1 MSTLSSGPG
10 SLSALL
16 FIYLFSR
23 LSESAFALCK
33 ISALEL
39 KFGRKKMPCSKEEA
53 LVRLFYNVSSFFH
66 LLFLF
71 LYCSTLLLLKL
82 FHFLGSNTL
91 IQRNENGYEYH
102 FLSEEEEEEER
113 YVHHAECTEKDDHLV
128 ADIIHGGEAVV
139 SLSSQSQRSNTLS
152 EEFITPSETLSVH
165 ESSRGSESEDEVEDV
180 FVEELLPTRDINDAD
195 SVLLKSNPNQSRPT
209 TSMPT
214 SINLRKSELDQ
225 DKDKNPDHEDHHFRS
240 TERKDKE
247 FLIFEPPKSE
257 TRKFLVQE
265 KDDDDHDEI
274 FGDSCTDV
282 GSTSKSSSEWRS
294 SINCRDSGTEDPFS
308 SSSRRSCPKWES
320 YTVFQKY
327 DEEMTFLDRISAQ
340 KLHETESLRSI
351 QVCSRSIS
359 QRIVHKFATMN
370 KRPPAASDI
379 RQNPYQELEA
389 AYVAQICLTW
399 EALNWNYK
407 YFQQKRAS
415 RQDLDPGCPAHVA
428 QEFQQFQVLLQRYVE
443 NEPYEQGRRPEVYA
457 RMRLLAPKL
466 LSVPEYRDSGDDQ
479 KQDGFG
485 SRISSAEFLTIM
497 EDGIRTF
504 MNFLK
509 ADKQKPCQIISA
521 FFRRN
526 RKGSIDPTLLNLMKK
541 VNQKK
546 KTKLK
551 DLRGAWK
558 CLRKRRLKVDEE
570 MEILMGLIDLKV
582 VSRVLR
588 MKEISEEQM
597 HWCEEK
603 MSKVGILEGK
613 LQRDSSTLFF
623 PAH

>member
-1 MSTLSSGPG
+1 
-10 SLSALL
+10 
-16 FIYLFSR
+16 
-23 LSESAFALCK
+23 
-33 ISALEL
+33 
-39 KFGRKKMPCSKEEA
+39 MPCSKEEA
-53 LVRLFYNVSSFFH
+53 LVRLFYNVSSSFH

-82 FHFLGSNTL
+82 FHFLRSNPL

-102 FLSEEEEEEER
+102 LLSEEEEVDQEEEEER
-113 YVHHAECTEKDDHLV
+113 YVHHAECTEKDDPLV
-128 ADIIHGGEAVV
+128 ADIIHGGEAPVL
-139 SLSSQSQRSNTLS
+139 SLRSQSQRFKTLS

-180 FVEELLPTRDINDAD
+180 FVEELLPTRDIKDAD
-195 SVLLKSNPNQSRPT
+195 SVILKSDPNQSRPT
-209 TSMPT
+209 TSMPI

-225 DKDKNPDHEDHHFRS
+225 DKDKNPDHEDRHFRS
-240 TERKDKE
+240 ERKDQE
-247 FLIFEPPKSE
+247 FLIFEPPNKLE
-257 TRKFLVQE
+257 TKKFLVQE

-274 FGDSCTDV
+274 FGDSCTV

-340 KLHETESLRSI
+340 KLQETESLRSI
-351 QVCSRSIS
+351 QVCPRSIS
-359 QRIVHKFATMN
+359 ERLVHKFATMN
-370 KRPPAASDI
+370 KRPPPASDI

-415 RQDLDPGCPAHVA
+415 RQDHDPGCPAHVA

-466 LSVPEYRDSGDDQ
+466 LLVPEYRDSEDDQ

-485 SRISSAEFLTIM
+485 SRISSAEFLLIM

-526 RKGSIDPTLLNLMKK
+526 RKGSIDPTLLNLVKK

-558 CLRKRRLKVDEE
+558 CLRKRSRLKVDEE

-588 MKEISEEQM
+588 MKEINEEQM

-603 MSKVGILEGK
+603 MSKVRILEGK